1 MAFAASIMGW
11 ISINEKTTFSFHLDG
26 SKFYGAVRYRI
37 SRRTHWLS
45 QPSYRAL
52 QDETFRRLAMGRS
65 QVIKDRDAFFERL
78 LSLRDAGMTV
88 VNRPNEHSQVNFGR
102 QIA

>member
-1 MAFAASIMGW
+1 
-11 ISINEKTTFSFHLDG
+11 
-26 SKFYGAVRYRI
+26 
-37 SRRTHWLS
+37 
-45 QPSYRAL
+45 
-52 QDETFRRLAMGRS
+52 MGRS

-88 VNRPNEHSQVNFGR
+88 VNRPNEHSHVNFGR

>member
-1 MAFAASIMGW
+1 
-11 ISINEKTTFSFHLDG
+11 
-26 SKFYGAVRYRI
+26 
-37 SRRTHWLS
+37 
-45 QPSYRAL
+45 
-52 QDETFRRLAMGRS
+52 MGRS
-65 QVIKDRDAFFERL
+65 QVVKDRDPFFERL